1 MKLPIPFL
9 LYVVALGLFGLA
21 GWTVYQTLPLWK
33 KEVREG
39 AHIKGV
45 KDGTDLIGKGRGQ
58 GATVTSWRYDAAP
71 WWAGLKTVNLTGKLP
86 PPPPKPVEDGPG
98 EVAAVVVDARPLSEL
113 FELVSLVYDGETS
126 GKGGNSQVIIRFK
139 PDANVEVPE
148 WKLREQA
155 APAAASQPAAPGPRD
170 ATPAANRGG
179 AKPTNPPQPPNRPP
193 APVGRGTTVM
203 PVAGSGREVLQV
215 AWVKDDGD
223 PKRTAEVWPMKPASL
238 VPGKGPAVLGTIR
251 LVRVAPDAQSAVFAR
266 EVPASEP
273 GKPPTTREDVL
284 WKAEMNLSQEMLAEL
299 RRLQGKSDTPAR
311 DPAAAQVPTAAQP
324 WVDVEE
330 TTLVGRVRH
339 IGRKDQKRFADSD
352 EWMEQVNFDTY
363 ISSRGRRGLIVRS
376 VDSKLAASFGVAA
389 GDVLIEVNGQKVE
402 SKAQAVSVG
411 KAQYKRGVRT
421 FVTKWLSNGQE
432 VERTYQAPEK

>member
-58 GATVTSWRYDAAP
+58 GAAVTSWRYDAAP

-86 PPPPKPVEDGPG
+86 PPPPKPDDEEKIKAA
-98 EVAAVVVDARPLSEL
+98 EVIVDARPLSEL
-113 FELVSLVYDGETS
+113 FELVSLVYDGETG

-139 PDANVEVPE
+139 QEANVEVPE
-148 WKLREQA
+148 WKLREQT
-155 APAAASQPAAPGPRD
+155 APAAASQPTAPGPRD
-170 ATPAANRGG
+170 GVPPNRGG
-179 AKPTNPPQPPNRPP
+179 KP
-193 APVGRGTTVM
+193 APAPPPRPQAPPRGTTVM

-223 PKRTAEVWPMKPASL
+223 PKRTAEIWPMKPANLDPS
-238 VPGKGPAVLGTIR
+238 KGVAVLGTIR
-251 LVRVAPDAQSAVFAR
+251 LVRIAPDAQSAFFSR
-266 EVPASEP
+266 EVPSTEP
-273 GKPPTTREDVL
+273 GKPPTTREDEL
-284 WKAEMNLSQEMLAEL
+284 FKAEMNLSQEMLAEL
-299 RRLQGKSDTPAR
+299 RRLQGQDATPR
-311 DPAAAQVPTAAQP
+311 GPATAPAPTAAQP
-324 WVDVEE
+324 WVEVEE
-330 TTLVGRVRH
+330 TTMVGKVRH
-339 IGRKDQKRFADSD
+339 IGRKDQKRLSDSED
-352 EWMEQVNFDTY
+352 WMEQINVDTY
-363 ISSRGRRGLIVRS
+363 VSSKGRRGLIVRS

-402 SKAQAVSVG
+402 SKAQAMSVG

-432 VERTYQAPEK
+432 VERTYQAPDK